1 MVRVLE
7 LGTLGKVPATSYA
20 VTEATTVIFAREAA
34 LRSHAKHP
42 RAGSP
47 TQGSIEPTGGVDENC
62 CLEATKV

>member
-1 MVRVLE
+1 MVRTIE
-7 LGTLGKVPATSYA
+7 LGTLGKVRATSYA
-20 VTEATTVIFAREAA
+20 VTEATTVIREAA